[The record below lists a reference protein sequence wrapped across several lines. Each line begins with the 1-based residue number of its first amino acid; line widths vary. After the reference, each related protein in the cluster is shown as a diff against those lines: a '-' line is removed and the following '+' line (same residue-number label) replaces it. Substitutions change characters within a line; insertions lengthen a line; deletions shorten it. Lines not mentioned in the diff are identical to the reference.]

1 MHWKVSYSF
10 VLGLCLI
17 TCGGCGGRLY
27 NVSPLPS
34 SASSELPASNADAI
48 NINAMALDGDQSL
61 ERFDANLPLAGIIA
75 VDVRLA
81 NRTSASISAGS
92 LKFELRNASSKP
104 LKPLTPKNALKRVMK
119 FYGNSFYR
127 LDARQRTIESYEAT
141 ALPLSST
148 ISSQDER
155 SGFLF
160 FETARGTTRL
170 DGFTLSISGGV
181 APINI
186 KLN

>member
-1 MHWKVSYSF
+1 MHWKARYSF

-17 TCGGCGGRLY
+17 SSGGCGGRLY

-34 SASSELPASNADAI
+34 SSSPEVPASNANGF
-48 NINAMALDGDQSL
+48 NIHATAFGGDQSL

-75 VDVRLA
+75 IDVRLENGTLA
-81 NRTSASISAGS
+81 AINVGS

-141 ALPLSST
+141 ALPLSSP
-148 ISSQDER
+148 ISSQEER

-170 DGFTLSISGGV
+170 DGLTLSISGGMT
-181 APINI
+181 PINI